1 MTLSNANRHGKL
13 RSLLQ
18 KPLTAIVVCGAMSI
32 QAVQAQADEI
42 QLSFIT
48 GFTFSGEMGDIIMY
62 GPQRFI
68 NEFNERAEGK
78 AQINLVGGPEIVSPF
93 DQLKAL
99 QAGQFD
105 MMSSTS
111 LWFRETLPM
120 NFINYLPGEE
130 QVALMDNGGRELL
143 QGAVENAAGVSFV
156 MLSFPGIPFYIWSRD
171 EIATL
176 EDARNVK
183 VRAFPGV
190 SDRLADKLGMLPT
203 NVPVSDVYSSLRSGV
218 LDAAV
223 RDIVAVG
230 VSGEVEFVPHY
241 TDARICW
248 CNGMVFV
255 ATPVWEG
262 LPDDVKEL
270 MFEVAA
276 ETEQETLEFLTQVS
290 ADNAKSFEEQ
300 YGATQTVTTP
310 ELRHILGVQIPAENV
325 RASLEGVTNRDEI
338 IEHFGLKALL
348 DN

>member
-1 MTLSNANRHGKL
+1 MTLSNINRPGKL
-13 RSLLQ
+13 LNALQ
-18 KPLTAIVVCGAMSI
+18 KSVAAIVVCGAIGI
-32 QAVQAQADEI
+32 QTAQAQAEEI

-48 GFTFSGEMGDIIMY
+48 GFTFSGEMGDVIMH
-62 GPQRFI
+62 GVKNFVT
-68 NEFNERAEGK
+68 EFNDRAEGK
-78 AQINLVGGPEIVSPF
+78 AKINVIGGPEIVPPF

-99 QAGQFD
+99 QSGQFD

-143 QGAVENAAGVSFV
+143 QGVVENSAGVSFV

-171 EIATL
+171 AIATL
-176 EDARNVK
+176 DDARNVK

-255 ATPVWEG
+255 ATPVWDG

-276 ETEQETLEFLTQVS
+276 ETEKETLNYLTKVS
-290 ADNAKSFEEQ
+290 ADNAVTFEKQ
-300 YGATQTVTTP
+300 FGATQTVTSP
-310 ELRHILGVQIPAENV
+310 ELRQILGVEIPAENV
-325 RASLEGVTNRDEI
+325 RASLEGVANRDEI

-348 DN
+348 EN

>member
-1 MTLSNANRHGKL
+1 MTLFNPNRAGTL
-13 RSLLQ
+13 RTLLQ
-18 KPLTAIVVCGAMSI
+18 KSAAALVLCGAMGV
-32 QAVQAQADEI
+32 QTAQAQAEEI

-48 GFTFSGEMGDIIMY
+48 GFTFSGEMGDVIMR
-62 GPQRFI
+62 GVKSFVE
-68 NEFNERAEGK
+68 EFNERAEGK
-78 AQINLVGGPEIVSPF
+78 AQINVIGGPEIVPPF

-99 QAGQFD
+99 QTGQFD

-111 LWFRETLPM
+111 LWFRETLSM
-120 NFINYLPGEE
+120 NFINYLPGED
-130 QVALMDNGGRELL
+130 QVALMQDGGRELL
-143 QGAVENAAGVSFV
+143 QGVVEDSAGVSFV
-156 MLSFPGIPFYIWSRD
+156 MLSFPGIPFYIWSRE

-176 EDARNVK
+176 EDAQNVK

-190 SDRLADKLGMLPT
+190 SDRLADNLGMLPT

-255 ATPVWEG
+255 ATPVWDG

-276 ETEQETLEFLTQVS
+276 ETEQETLTYLTQVS

-300 YGATQTVTTP
+300 FGATQTETSP
-310 ELRHILGVQIPAENV
+310 ELRQILGVQIPAANVRTSLENV
-325 RASLEGVTNRDEI
+325 SNRDEI
-338 IEHFGLKALL
+338 IAHFGLEALL
-348 DN
+348 EN